1 VHFVMPGDVDDP
13 ASPSGGNAYDRRM
26 CRELAAAGRPVGEA
40 ALPGGWPD
48 PGPSARAALERELAG
63 LPDGSVVL
71 VDGLVACGVPEIV
84 VPETGRLRVAVLMH
98 LPLADETGLEPGLAA
113 RLEELEGRTLR
124 AAHAVVATSD
134 WAARD
139 VRQRHGLD
147 PRRVH
152 TVCPG
157 TDPAPLARGTD
168 GASRLLCVAAV
179 TRRKGQADLARALAE
194 VADAPFTCEFA
205 GALDRDPAYTEELR
219 GVLRDAG
226 LEDRVRLSGPL
237 TGRPLAEAYDA
248 ADLFVLASHAETYGM
263 VFTEALSRGIP
274 VLATAAGAVRDTV
287 GRAPDGSVPGILV
300 PPGDAGALAGALR
313 KWLTEPTIRRLVT
326 TSARRRRAGLQ
337 GWPGASQR
345 LDEVLESLRGE
356 RPDAPEPSVP
366 PDDGA
371 RHEDRRTP

>member
-1 VHFVMPGDVDDP
+1 MPGDVDDP

-26 CRELAAAGRPVGEA
+26 CRELAAAGRPVSEA
-40 ALPGGWPD
+40 ALPGGWPR
-48 PGPSARAALERELAG
+48 PAPAARAALARELAG
-63 LPDGSVVL
+63 LPDGAVVL
-71 VDGLVACGVPEIV
+71 VDGLLACGVPEIV
-84 VPETGRLRVAVLMH
+84 VPETRRLRVAVLMH
-98 LPLADETGLEPGLAA
+98 LPLADETGLDPDLAA
-113 RLEELEGRTLR
+113 QLEELEGRTLR
-124 AAHAVVATSD
+124 AVRAVVTTSD

-139 VRQRHGLD
+139 VCRRHGVD
-147 PRRVH
+147 PGRVH

-179 TRRKGQADLARALAE
+179 TPRKGQADLARALAE
-194 VADAPFTCEFA
+194 VADLPFSCEFV
-205 GALDRDPAYTEELR
+205 GSLDRDPRYTEELR
-219 GVLRDAG
+219 GVVRRSG
-226 LEDRVRLSGPL
+226 LGDRVRLSGPL

-287 GRAPDGSVPGILV
+287 GAAPDGSVPGILV
-300 PPGDAGALAGALR
+300 PPGDGDALAGALR
-313 KWLTEPTIRRLVT
+313 SWLTEPTIRRLVT
-326 TSARRRRAGLQ
+326 TSARRRRDGLQ
-337 GWPGASQR
+337 GWPGASHR

-356 RPDAPEPSVP
+356 QPDVPESSAPPGRE
-366 PDDGA
+366 A